1 MPAELW
7 FEGPGRVALREAA
20 AARAPGPG
28 EVVAR
33 AIASG
38 VSRGTELLL
47 YAGEGPEPFDPSL
60 GATTYPCRYG
70 YAWVGEITRV
80 GPGVALAP
88 GQRVFALAPHGEE
101 LAAEA
106 AAVRAVPA
114 HLPPARVT
122 LAANLETALTCVWDA
137 RVGVGDRALVLGAG
151 VVGLLAAH
159 VAAKSGAAVTV
170 VEPSARRREAAL
182 ALGAHRA
189 LPDGGALG
197 DDFDAVIEATGRP
210 ETLARAIALAA
221 VEARVVV
228 ASFYGRRVAEVPLG
242 EAFHRRRLQLVSSQ
256 VSRVPPERAPRW
268 DARRRFAVVLDLL
281 ADERLDAIVDAPRPF
296 ASAPEVYRDLAARP
310 GEGLHAVLAY

>member
-7 FEGPGRVALREAA
+7 FEGPGRVALREAPP
-20 AARAPGPG
+20 ARAPGPA

-60 GATTYPCRYG
+60 GAATYPCRYG
-70 YAWVGEITRV
+70 YSWVGEITRV

-101 LAAEA
+101 LVADA
-106 AAVRAVPA
+106 AALRPVPA

-137 RVGVGDRALVLGAG
+137 RIGVGDRALVLGAG

-159 VAAKSGAAVTV
+159 VAAKAGAAVTV
-170 VEPSARRREAAL
+170 VEPSARRRAAAL
-182 ALGAHRA
+182 ALGAHA
-189 LPDGGALG
+189 AAPDGDALG
-197 DDFDAVIEATGRP
+197 DDFDAVLEATGRP
-210 ETLARAIALAA
+210 ETLAQAIAHTG
-221 VEARVVV
+221 VEGRVVV
-228 ASFYGRRVAEVPLG
+228 ASFYGRRVAAVPLG
-242 EAFHRRRLQLVSSQ
+242 EAFHRRRLSLVSSQ

-268 DARRRFAVVLDLL
+268 DARRRFAAVLELL
-281 ADERLDAIVDAPRPF
+281 ADPRLDAIVDPPRPF
-296 ASAPEVYRDLAARP
+296 AAAPDVYRDLAARP
-310 GEGLHAVLAY
+310 GEGLHPVLAY